1 MSAFVHPQALCE
13 SSHVGDGT
21 RVWAFAHVLPGARI
35 GGDCNICDH
44 VFIEDDVTVGDR
56 VTVKC
61 GVQLWNGVRVEDDV
75 FIGPNV
81 TFTNDPFPRSKV
93 YPERFAETKVR
104 ARASIGANATIL
116 PGLTIGTNAVV
127 GAGAVVTKS
136 VPANAIV
143 VGNPARIV
151 GYAETRAAGAPRASR
166 PGDEATDAA
175 PASVP
180 CSVRGVTVHRLKA
193 VTDLRGDLSVGN
205 FQSEIP
211 FTPSRY
217 FVVYNVPSADVRG
230 EHAHRACHQFLV
242 CVHGRCAIV
251 ADDGTHREEFLLDRP
266 SVGVYLPPMTWSTQY
281 RHSPDATLI
290 VFASHPYDA
299 GDYIRDYEI
308 FQAERGATRDQ

>member
-35 GGDCNICDH
+35 GADCNICDH
-44 VFIEDDVTVGDR
+44 VFIENDVTVGDR
-56 VTVKC
+56 VTIKC
-61 GVQLWNGVRVEDDV
+61 GVQLWDGIRVEDDV

-104 ARASIGANATIL
+104 SGASIGANSTIL
-116 PGLTIGTNAVV
+116 PGLTIGTHAVV

-151 GYAETRAAGAPRASR
+151 GYAETRASGALRAPT
-166 PGDEATDAA
+166 PGEDATGAA
-175 PASVP
+175 PAGIP
-180 CSVRGVTVHRLKA
+180 CSVRGVTVHGLKA
-193 VTDLRGDLSVGN
+193 ITDLRGDLSVGN

-211 FTPSRY
+211 FMPRRY
-217 FVVYNVPSADVRG
+217 FVVYNMPSADVRG
-230 EHAHRACHQFLV
+230 EHAHRECQQFLV

-266 SVGVYLPPMTWSTQY
+266 SVGLYLPPMTWSVQY

-299 GDYIRDYEI
+299 DDYIRDYEA
-308 FQAERGATRDQ
+308 FQAELRGARSQ